1 MNYTRFMNFEWDE
14 AKSEACFRER
24 GFDFAYAART
34 FFDPD
39 RLVQADTRHS
49 YGEERYQLL
58 GKIEQR
64 LFVVVYPNAMT
75 RCASSRH
82 AKPTDESLDIMKTV
96 RVTIDPAVPASLAIG
111 RIDTARVDA
120 TTEGE
125 ITAQQATDEAEAMQD
140 AAKFARRVRKRLGL
154 SQAEFSQRIDV
165 SLDTIRNWE
174 QGKRCPTG
182 AAKALLKVLDKA
194 PEAALAALD

>member
-64 LFVVVYPNAMT
+64 LFVVVYTQRHDTMRIISARKANRRELRHYEDST
-75 RCASSRH
+75 R
-82 AKPTDESLDIMKTV
+82 
-96 RVTIDPAVPASLAIG
+96 
-111 RIDTARVDA
+111 
-120 TTEGE
+120 
-125 ITAQQATDEAEAMQD
+125 
-140 AAKFARRVRKRLGL
+140 
-154 SQAEFSQRIDV
+154 
-165 SLDTIRNWE
+165 NN
-174 QGKRCPTG
+174 
-182 AAKALLKVLDKA
+182 
-194 PEAALAALD
+194 